1 MDKRTTNVPPIP
13 LCDPHFHL
21 WDLRD
26 RPNPNLGN
34 ADGHPL
40 PSYLASDYLR
50 DVATIPS
57 DLQLTYSV
65 HVETVVGQEPGGAQL
80 DSVSETE
87 WVCGQMSP
95 TEADLP
101 FFIVAFV
108 HLAQSAKERERELEA
123 HMAAAA
129 GRLRGVRMIL
139 NHHDDNPALTWPQV
153 AHGAFLDAQSF
164 REGLELL
171 QRHGFSFDLS
181 CNPHQVGAAVRLLQD
196 FPDLRVVV
204 NHLGFL
210 HEGEDK
216 DHERVWRDGIHA
228 LADLPSVTI
237 KLSMLWFA
245 CAGYNLDAEKEQRV
259 RERVFEVVDVFGCD
273 RCMFASNYPVDK
285 FNGIPL
291 ARLYEIFLAWTD
303 GCSETERRALFH
315 DTAVRS
321 YQLRS

>member
-1 MDKRTTNVPPIP
+1 MDKRARAVSPIP

-21 WDLRD
+21 WDLRA
-26 RPNPNLGN
+26 RPNPNLGKV
-34 ADGHPL
+34 DGHPL

-57 DLQLTYSV
+57 DLRLMSSV
-65 HVETVVGQEPGGAQL
+65 HVETIVGQAPGGAQL

-95 TEADLP
+95 SEVDRP
-101 FFIVAFV
+101 FFIVAFL
-108 HLAQSAKERERELEA
+108 HLARSATERERELEA

-139 NHHDDNPALTWPQV
+139 NHHDHNPELTWPQV
-153 AHGAFLDAQSF
+153 AHGAFLGDRSF
-164 REGLELL
+164 RDGLGLL

-181 CNPHQVGAAVRLLQD
+181 CNPHQVGAAVRLLRD
-196 FPDLRVVV
+196 FPDLPVVV

-216 DHERVWRDGIHA
+216 AHESLWREGIHA
-228 LADLPSVTI
+228 LAGLPSVSM
-237 KLSMLWFA
+237 KLSMLWFG
-245 CAGYNLDAEKEQRV
+245 CAAYNLDEKKEQRV
-259 RERVFEVVDVFGCD
+259 RARVLEVIDVFGCD

-285 FNGIPL
+285 FNGISL
-291 ARLYEIFLAWTD
+291 AQLYEMYLSWTD
-303 GCSETERRALFH
+303 GFSDTERSALFH

-321 YQLRS
+321 YQLS